1 MSTSPFGKRYSQE
14 QKDEILLAIKN
25 GTSVVEASEQFR
37 VSQHTLYKW
46 LKGQVDNTGTSSLEI
61 SRLRR
66 ENAELKEI
74 IGELSLEKKRAKKNT
89 PGS

>member
-1 MSTSPFGKRYSQE
+1 MGKRFNQE
-14 QKDEILLAIKN
+14 ERDTVLLAIKN
-25 GTSVVEASEQFR
+25 GTSVVDASAEFS
-37 VSQHTLYKW
+37 VSTHTIYKW

-74 IGELSLEKKRAKKNT
+74 IGELSLEKKRAKKNKL
-89 PGS
+89 GA

>member
-1 MSTSPFGKRYSQE
+1 MGKRFTQE
-14 QKDEILLAIKN
+14 ERDEVLLAIKN
-25 GTSVVEASEQFR
+25 GTSVVDASTEFG
-37 VSQHTLYKW
+37 VSTHTIYKW

-89 PGS
+89 LSS